1 MSALLGELG
10 IDALEFGLCC
20 DLKMVLMLCGK
31 QSASSKYC
39 CPFCLGSSPWV
50 GTFPPTTIGGLW
62 ESYGAYVE
70 AGLNLNTAMKFHNVV
85 NPPLITG
92 KTNDTILGDIF
103 YFPEHH
109 VFTGIVGKLVKEF
122 ERNVFDNPEIGKDF
136 MDEWM
141 VSPNVNITRTV
152 YHGSASFVGNMAEKV
167 LKNLD
172 SLSTKVETEV
182 EPQRLSLANLYL
194 TAFRQFY
201 SVVKACFGQ
210 ELTQG

>member
-1 MSALLGELG
+1 
-10 IDALEFGLCC
+10 
-20 DLKMVLMLCGK
+20 
-31 QSASSKYC
+31 
-39 CPFCLGSSPWV
+39 
-50 GTFPPTTIGGLW
+50 
-62 ESYGAYVE
+62 
-70 AGLNLNTAMKFHNVV
+70 MKFLKVV
-85 NPPLITG
+85 NHPLITG
-92 KTNDTILGDIF
+92 KTNDKILGDIF

-141 VSPNVNITRTV
+141 VSPNVNISRTV

-194 TAFRQFY
+194 KAFRQFY

-210 ELTQG
+210 ELALGYSALIKDFIITYRSLNISIPLKVKY